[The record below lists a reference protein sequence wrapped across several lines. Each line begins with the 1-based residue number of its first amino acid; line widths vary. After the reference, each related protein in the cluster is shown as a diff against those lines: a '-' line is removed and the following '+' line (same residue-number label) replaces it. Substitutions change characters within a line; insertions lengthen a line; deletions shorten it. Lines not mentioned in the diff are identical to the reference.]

1 MLHDNLSVNEKGH
14 LTFAGVDTVDMA
26 EKYSTPLMLI
36 DENRIRQR
44 VRTYVNA
51 MKKYFGEDASPLYAS
66 KALCFKGIYKIVAEE
81 GMSVDIVSPGELYTA
96 AAAGFP
102 LQKAYF
108 HGNNKTDA
116 DIAYGMDLGIGYFI
130 SDGYEEIDSIDRIAG
145 EKGIKQRVLLRL
157 TPGIDP
163 HTNAKISTGK
173 VDCKFG
179 TPIETGQA
187 EKYIAYTLTK
197 KNIELM
203 GFHCHIGSQVFDTE
217 PFRDAAD
224 IMIKYIAHIE
234 KTLGYHASILNL
246 GGGIG
251 VRYVESD
258 PYIDIDENLR
268 LVSEHIKMRC
278 EEFGVKMPT
287 ILMEPGRSTVA
298 DSGMTLYTV
307 GTVKSINDYKS
318 YVSVDGGMTDNPRYT
333 LYGSKYTMTVA
344 NKANEPADFK
354 CTIGGR
360 CCESGD
366 LLAEDIYIQKP
377 QRNDLLAVFVTGA
390 YNYSMASNY
399 NRIGRP
405 PIVIIK
411 DGVDRLAVRR
421 ETFEDMVLRELD

>member
-1 MLHDNLSVNEKGH
+1 
-14 LTFAGVDTVDMA
+14 
-26 EKYSTPLMLI
+26 
-36 DENRIRQR
+36 
-44 VRTYVNA
+44 
-51 MKKYFGEDASPLYAS
+51 
-66 KALCFKGIYKIVAEE
+66 
-81 GMSVDIVSPGELYTA
+81 
-96 AAAGFP
+96 
-102 LQKAYF
+102 
-108 HGNNKTDA
+108 
-116 DIAYGMDLGIGYFI
+116 
-130 SDGYEEIDSIDRIAG
+130 
-145 EKGIKQRVLLRL
+145 
-157 TPGIDP
+157 
-163 HTNAKISTGK
+163 
-173 VDCKFG
+173 
-179 TPIETGQA
+179 
-187 EKYIAYTLTK
+187 
-197 KNIELM
+197 
-203 GFHCHIGSQVFDTE
+203 
-217 PFRDAAD
+217 
-224 IMIKYIAHIE
+224 MIKYIAHIE
-234 KTLGYHASILNL
+234 KALGYHASILNL

-268 LVSEHIKMRC
+268 LVSEHIRMRC
-278 EEFGVKMPT
+278 EEFDVKMPT

-344 NKANEPADFK
+344 NKANEPAGFK

-411 DGVDRLAVRR
+411 DGADRLAVRR
-421 ETFEDMVLRELD
+421 ETFEDMVARELD